1 MKGNTMSLDYLT
13 LSELEYVYED
23 FDRKYDRDDD
33 DLQSRH
39 MEYIME
45 HCGGD
50 RMICNGDM
58 LIEAQEEGYLYEDFR
73 DYCLEDYGVM
83 A

>member
-1 MKGNTMSLDYLT
+1 MTYEEFDSL
-13 LSELEYVYED
+13 YET
-23 FDRKYDRDDD
+23 FALDDE
-33 DLQSRH
+33 H

-45 HCGGD
+45 NCHGE

-58 LIEAQEEGYLYEDFR
+58 LIEAFEEGYLYEDFR
-73 DYCLEDYGVM
+73 DHYIEMYTMVN